1 MKNNKI
7 LILEDEILVAMDLQ
21 ELLEA
26 AGYQTKVAQ
35 KYSDALALL
44 DKFSPELA
52 ICDINLGKG
61 ASGIDFATDAKQL
74 LPKLEIIYI
83 TAFSSPDILEA
94 AEDTNPFNYI
104 VKPWNEEQIK
114 VTVKIAFNYLN
125 RKIQQHPDTEKLSLA
140 EYRIVELIAQQK
152 TSKQIADILY
162 ITEKTVSNHRYR
174 IVKKLLLPNDNNNLL
189 KWAITHF
196 KQ

>member
-7 LILEDEILVAMDLQ
+7 LILEDEILVALDLQ

-26 AGYQTKVAQ
+26 AGYQTRVAHQ
-35 KYSDALALL
+35 HSDALAILE
-44 DKFSPELA
+44 KFSPELA

-74 LPKLEIIYI
+74 LPKLEIIYV
-83 TAFSSPDILEA
+83 TAFSTLDIVQA

-174 IVKKLLLPNDNNNLL
+174 IVKKLQLPNDNNNLL
-189 KWAITHF
+189 KWAMTHF

>member
-7 LILEDEILVAMDLQ
+7 LILEDEILVALDLQ

-26 AGYQTKVAQ
+26 AGYQTRVAHQ
-35 KYSDALALL
+35 HSDALAILE
-44 DKFSPELA
+44 KFSPELA

-74 LPKLEIIYI
+74 LPKLEIIYV
-83 TAFSSPDILEA
+83 TAFSTLDIVQA

-174 IVKKLLLPNDNNNLL
+174 IVKKLQLPNDNNNLL